1 MRIELSYITVWMQT
15 SGTQIR
21 NVHAHVHKELL
32 LILQSGQRGPFTLI
46 KQFHRNEQYALVP
59 IA

>member
-1 MRIELSYITVWMQT
+1 MQT